1 MQLGGQE
8 RVGSPVIRP
17 TSVVRARRRPSSPPR
32 YPPTLLDYRVHAF
45 RARWRNCIRL
55 RIMRHW
61 DHDAA
66 QLSRRP
72 TARTG
77 IGHPASEKQIRG
89 ANAQVGMPLARPI
102 MHAWCARALHVSQ
115 KRHVYA
121 AADPVLSALPGLGRD
136 RAHGYGHLIVH
147 GTARLVAGPLQLR
160 RGCGK
165 IHSLLGACICA
176 GSVPWADTREKK
188 VETVNVVDKIEG
200 RVHGSASSRGGELE
214 TGDSEMKWE
223 VASEGGMKLFPSVG
237 VAGLKYPF
245 GRGAVRKARVRG
257 VEHRGRVVDDHVA
270 GACESRV
277 GEDRAE
283 GISTGRQRE
292 GGDGREVGV
301 LRGSRGCNGKRARGE
316 DAQSPRTRRR
326 TSRSGR
332 RRGRAGRKRRMYYT
346 SRIWVTGF
354 SASTH
359 AAAQSV
365 LPASLRISGQNGVRS
380 ARDKGCTRETPRNRR
395 REREDVNFRTKFH
408 SRVWTSKD
416 RFKFKILA
424 IGRSG
429 SRHRRGAALGGP
441 VDETDFDRNAECVV
455 IRLVT
460 VTLQTGTATATKAAV
475 ASRWPAIPT
484 FLALCWLAY
493 AVGTGFAWCLG
504 RVYSCQTSTYVNRR
518 VCAPPR
524 KRDGRGI
531 PFAQPGTEMDTTLG
545 GLSFIILVR
554 WGRLATERWKE
565 YVTHDLINLV
575 WLLGCS
581 CTISI
586 DFNGD
591 NGMRSTAAC
600 SGAITVSAWPR
611 NAPDFPLSV
620 V

>member
-1 MQLGGQE
+1 MRLSGQE
-8 RVGSPVIRP
+8 RVGFPVIRP
-17 TSVVRARRRPSSPPR
+17 TSVVRARRRSSSPPR
-32 YPPTLLDYRVHAF
+32 YPP
-45 RARWRNCIRL
+45 
-55 RIMRHW
+55 
-61 DHDAA
+61 DAA
-66 QLSRRP
+66 RLSGACVPCALAELHPTAALGSRCISALAQADRHNGRRP
-72 TARTG
+72 PG
-77 IGHPASEKQIRG
+77 EKHIRG
-89 ANAQVGMPLARPI
+89 ANTQVGMPLARPI

-424 IGRSG
+424 I
-429 SRHRRGAALGGP
+429 LW
-441 VDETDFDRNAECVV
+441 
-455 IRLVT
+455 LVT
-460 VTLQTGTATATKAAV
+460 EAAV
-475 ASRWPAIPT
+475 GLGIAEALLWEVLWTRPT
-484 FLALCWLAY
+484 L
-493 AVGTGFAWCLG
+493 
-504 RVYSCQTSTYVNRR
+504 
-518 VCAPPR
+518 
-524 KRDGRGI
+524 
-531 PFAQPGTEMDTTLG
+531 TET
-545 GLSFIILVR
+545 R
-554 WGRLATERWKE
+554 
-565 YVTHDLINLV
+565 NV
-575 WLLGCS
+575 WLS
-581 CTISI
+581 DS
-586 DFNGD
+586 
-591 NGMRSTAAC
+591 SQ
-600 SGAITVSAWPR
+600 
-611 NAPDFPLSV
+611 
-620 V
+620 